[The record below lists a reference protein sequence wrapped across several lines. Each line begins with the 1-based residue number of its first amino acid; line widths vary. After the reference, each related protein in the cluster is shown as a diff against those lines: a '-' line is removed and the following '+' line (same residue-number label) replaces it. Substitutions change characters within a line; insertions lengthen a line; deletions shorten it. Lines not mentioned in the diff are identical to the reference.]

1 MVANSETDSVDELM
15 LQNLGTNLMNRKK
28 FRIDQS
34 KIKTNKIRLDRIDL
48 NDDQY
53 ELKKVKRLQESM
65 SLSKLSGNNLDK

>member
-28 FRIDQS
+28 FRIDYS